1 MEILYNCLK
10 IHFSFINHYFT
21 SWNTMANKEGV
32 SYCDSQIIVATQ
44 DLMLYAQWLPTSN
57 THNGHTYIDLGL
69 SVLWAVC
76 NIGAESPEDF
86 GDYFAWGEISPKR
99 GYSTYNLETYKFGT
113 KREQLTKYCTS
124 SSYGRNSL
132 IDNKVTLELSD
143 NTAHVNWGGVGEC
156 QQQLNLLN

>member
-1 MEILYNCLK
+1 
-10 IHFSFINHYFT
+10 
-21 SWNTMANKEGV
+21 MANKEGV

-86 GDYFAWGEISPKR
+86 GDYFA
-99 GYSTYNLETYKFGT
+99 
-113 KREQLTKYCTS
+113 
-124 SSYGRNSL
+124 
-132 IDNKVTLELSD
+132 
-143 NTAHVNWGGVGEC
+143 
-156 QQQLNLLN
+156 